1 MEKFGGEIVAGCQA
15 LIIGDHR
22 YAGTV
27 VNVEKFVIT
36 GEIITPPNNHMPIMS
51 SMDLWVCISDGVEAN
66 LSIGMPGIN
75 IRGWCGVQEKNLMRL
90 DSSREDERRFAM
102 DDVRDLIIN
111 RIRKDLR
118 YS

>member
-1 MEKFGGEIVAGCQA
+1 MRVMADI
-15 LIIGDHR
+15 
-22 YAGTV
+22 
-27 VNVEKFVIT
+27 
-36 GEIITPPNNHMPIMS
+36 
-51 SMDLWVCISDGVEAN
+51 DLWVCISENVEAT
-66 LSIGMPGIN
+66 LSVGIPGIN
-75 IRGWCGVQEKNLMRL
+75 ISGWCGVQEKNLMRL